1 MAAIIFILL
10 YFDGQPLPSWPH
22 KVTLNSILALLTT
35 VAKAG
40 LMIPIGAAIGQ
51 LKWIWFA
58 EKERPLAD
66 FQTFDE
72 ASRGPIGGLKL
83 IGRLRGMYVDITHS
97 MAHEAY

>member
-1 MAAIIFILL
+1 M
-10 YFDGQPLPSWPH
+10 
-22 KVTLNSILALLTT
+22 TLNSLLALLTT

-58 EKERPLAD
+58 QKERPLAD

-72 ASRGPIGGLKL
+72 ASRGPIGSLKL
-83 IGRLRGMYVDITHS
+83 IGRLKGVYVDILCS
-97 MAHEAY
+97 VVYELD